1 MKANVALPGPHQTL
15 QLLEPVLYEDGLS
28 PEPVSSMP
36 TWELW
41 SLPEMPWALLPRS
54 GRWNGTN
61 NVFSTAYWL
70 PEGKF
75 RRLRFCVLTP
85 TPRSELVGLSSSP
98 RDHSLCPAPMRVCSA
113 GSFTVPEALT
123 QIERAPRWHVSG
135 LWY

>member
-54 GRWNGTN
+54 GRW
-61 NVFSTAYWL
+61 
-70 PEGKF
+70 PCF
-75 RRLRFCVLTP
+75 RAR
-85 TPRSELVGLSSSP
+85 EDG
-98 RDHSLCPAPMRVCSA
+98 
-113 GSFTVPEALT
+113 TVPTTFSRPHIGYRKAS
-123 QIERAPRWHVSG
+123 SG
-135 LWY
+135 AFDSAFSPQHRGAN